1 MPIPDPITESVAV
14 DNVKTIAAGPATGVA
29 FYGNLAM
36 ANAVAN
42 QNLQQQEALNSA
54 RAMEVARLNAVHGGS
69 KFTYE
74 LGAEEARANQKLLT
88 GDSVAQQMQSLLAA
102 LNSGGQGVKSMGITP
117 PPTA

>member
-1 MPIPDPITESVAV
+1 MPIPDQIVESVAV
-14 DNVKTIAAGPATGVA
+14 DNVKAVAGGSA
-29 FYGNLAM
+29 FYSNLAM
-36 ANAVAN
+36 SNAVSI